1 MTSETTEMWDIRKSL
16 KYCSLK
22 KGSGILKIWKLQN
35 LGIFTH
41 ILLIDIIFKTSLLY
55 LLR

>member
-16 KYCSLK
+16 QYCSLK